1 MKKITLLAVSLLC
14 LLAISKQK
22 AFGQDVRTTET
33 LYLSGTDK
41 DHQVAWQFFCTDG
54 ARSGEWRAIR
64 VPSCWEQEGF
74 GFYNYGHD
82 RPSHHEQGIY
92 RTRFTLPQQ
101 WNDKRI
107 FIVFEGVMTDAEVRV
122 NGQLAGPVHQGSFYR
137 FKYDITTLVKRQQV
151 NLLEVTVSKE
161 SANKSVNEA
170 ERRADYWIFGGIFR
184 PVYLEAQPN
193 AFIDHVAIDARHTG
207 EWRADIWTDAPDS
220 KQLTADVAIVDGQG
234 RVVGQ
239 SQRAD
244 LQSDSARLSLNI
256 SSPKAWTSETPHLYT
271 ARFTLYEDGRPVH
284 TYNKLFGF
292 RTIELRQCDGFYVNG
307 VKVKFKGVCRHTFW
321 PESGRTISKALAIE
335 DVNLIKEMNMNAV
348 RMSHYP
354 PDQYFLD
361 ACDSLGLY
369 VIDELAGWQSA
380 YDDTTS
386 VRLAHEM
393 IQRDVNHP
401 CIVIWSNG
409 NEGGFPKAARPWYK
423 LLDIQQ
429 RHVVEP
435 WSRYDGVDTHHYPR
449 YQPAR
454 ERATRGDVV
463 YMPTE
468 SLHGLHDGGHG
479 AGLED
484 YWEMVRSTPTAAGQF
499 LWDFADEG
507 VVRHDLNDSIDV
519 FNDKAPDGILGP
531 HHEKEGSFFTI
542 KEVWSPIHVE
552 KPDFDHFNG
561 SLTVSNRYHFTNLRD
576 CRFTATLSCYP
587 APLDASQVQQRMF
600 SVTSPDLAPWT
611 EGGRLTIDLPPD
623 WRDSDV
629 LTLTATG
636 PDGREV
642 CTWTW
647 PITKAQQMTMRLLPK
662 KQKALKGKKAIAAI
676 DAIKALLRPRF
687 VGVDS
692 TQAALQWT
700 ALAGGWLRLDYSYTL
715 DGDYDVAGITFNY
728 PEADVTGAT
737 LLADGPY
744 RVWKNR
750 LKGVSFDI
758 HEKTY
763 NNTITGQTWEYP
775 EFKGYYAHFTAM
787 QLHGRTQ
794 QLTLLSATDGVF
806 LHLFTPEKPKH
817 MSKNVDPAFPDGQ
830 LSLLSCI
837 PAVGTKFSRAEEEGP
852 QGAKT
857 HFNHQTI
864 QGTAYL
870 KVEKFESLAPYR
882 GLGDIR

>member
-1 MKKITLLAVSLLC
+1 MFLLSQMRPILLVISFIC
-14 LLAISKQK
+14 LPAILGLK
-22 AFGQDVRTTET
+22 AWGQDTRTTET
-33 LYLSGTDK
+33 IYLSGTDK
-41 DHQVAWQFFCTDG
+41 DHKVDWQFYCTDG
-54 ARSGEWRAIR
+54 ARSGQWTTIG
-64 VPSCWEQEGF
+64 VPSCWELEGF
-74 GFYNYGHD
+74 GHYNYGHD
-82 RPSHHEQGIY
+82 RPPHNEQGIY
-92 RTRFTLPQQ
+92 RTCFTLPQQ
-101 WNDKRI
+101 WNAKRV
-107 FIVFEGVMTDAEVRV
+107 FIVFEGVMTDAEVRI
-122 NGQLAGPVHQGSFYR
+122 NGQLAGPIHQGAFYR
-137 FKYDITTLVKRQQV
+137 FKYDITALINKQQEEDEA

-184 PVYLEAQPN
+184 PVYLEAQPA

-220 KQLTADVAIVDGQG
+220 KQLTADVAILDDLGHVIGK
-234 RVVGQ
+234 

-244 LQSDSARLSLNI
+244 IQSDSTRLSLNI
-256 SSPKAWTSETPHLYT
+256 SSPKAWTSETPDLYT

-284 TYNKLFGF
+284 TYDKRFGF
-292 RTIELRQCDGFYVNG
+292 RTIELRQHDGFYVNG
-307 VKVKFKGVCRHTFW
+307 VKVRFKGVCRHTFW

-386 VRLAHEM
+386 IRLTHEM
-393 IQRDVNHP
+393 IKRDVNHP
-401 CIVIWSNG
+401 SIVIWSNG

-423 LLDIQQ
+423 RIDIQQ

-449 YQPAR
+449 YQPAK

-484 YWEMVRSTPTAAGQF
+484 YWEMIRSTPTAAGQF

-552 KPDFDHFNG
+552 KPDFDNFNG
-561 SLTVSNRYHFTNLRD
+561 TLTVSNRYHFTNLRD
-576 CRFTATLSCYP
+576 CRFTTTLSSYP
-587 APLDASQVQQRMF
+587 APLDANQVQQRMF

-611 EGGRLTIDLPPD
+611 EDGRLTVNLPPD
-623 WRDSDV
+623 WRNSDI
-629 LTLTATG
+629 LALTATG
-636 PDGREV
+636 PEGREV

-647 PITKAQQMTMRLLPK
+647 HITKAQQMIARFLPK
-662 KQKALKGKKAIAAI
+662 KQKALKGKKAVAAI
-676 DAIKALLRPRF
+676 DALKTMLKPRF
-687 VGVDS
+687 VGIDS
-692 TQAALQWT
+692 TQASLQMT
-700 ALAGGWLRLDYSYTL
+700 ALADGWLRLDYSYTL
-715 DGDYDVAGITFNY
+715 DGDYDIAGITFDY
-728 PEADVTGAT
+728 PETDVTGAT

-750 LKGVSFDI
+750 LKGVTYGI

-794 QLTLLSATDGVF
+794 QLMLLSATDDVF

-817 MSKNVDPAFPDGQ
+817 KSGNVDPVFPNGQ

-837 PAVGTKFSRAEEEGP
+837 PAVGTKFSRAEQEGP

-857 HFNHQTI
+857 HFDNKTI
-864 QGTAYL
+864 KGTAYL
-870 KVEKFESLAPYR
+870 KIEK
-882 GLGDIR
+882 